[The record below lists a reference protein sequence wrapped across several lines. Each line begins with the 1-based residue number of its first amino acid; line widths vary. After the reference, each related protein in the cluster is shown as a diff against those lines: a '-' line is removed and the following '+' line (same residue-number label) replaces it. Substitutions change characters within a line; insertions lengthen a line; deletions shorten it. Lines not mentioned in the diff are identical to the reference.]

1 MISYLTTSDHLSFT
15 FNNKDGKT
23 LAFQQ
28 WNQDEEACVY
38 FELLQEFIDN
48 GSAVIEGSACNISWH
63 AVYQLST
70 YERHALGL
78 PELYPYAIY
87 IQPHGLLKDKD
98 FRYDVSYRQ
107 SKLGLRYKVT
117 RTGAMIDTGKKKYL
131 LRQEQL
137 VLVNAIDEYN
147 SLPIE
152 SKSFNGN
159 LIAFS
164 QLKELSLHARAILDK
179 YLQKEKVFVPSKL
192 KIEIGR
198 IGDDKYEVVPTIE
211 SPLSNQFDRY
221 LESRMEVPDNI
232 ALTDDD
238 NDRVRVVL
246 DDDKQKVIHKIR
258 SNYQNVG
265 AEKLKDLVESPA
277 LYLDPEQCDLSE
289 FYSDRVIEIGL
300 YKPKVYPFIS
310 PYKSSWINPTYE
322 IEDRVN
328 GTTKISFKDEAEV
341 DDFENKTRL
350 AIVDGKAAIT
360 YKDVTLNVDDALSI
374 IKDARG
380 KFARKSEKNEKK
392 VLIVEENT
400 DELGYKVDFSKPKKG
415 EKYVFHPI
423 TGLKE
428 GINLKT
434 HQIEGIAWLQHLVE
448 EKAKGCLLADDMGLG
463 KTLQLLSLIDW
474 YDKNG
479 WNQGK
484 PYLIV
489 APISL
494 LENWENEYVKFFD
507 KPRIPVRVVT
517 SKVAKHFTKGV
528 DHHFI
533 QLLQHHHIILTN
545 YETVRSYQFS
555 FCATNFAIVALD
567 EAQKIKTPGTLVT
580 NAVKALK
587 ADFKI
592 AMTGTPVE
600 NTMVDLWCIMDFCM
614 PGLLG
619 NCKEF
624 ARKFQSPLKDA
635 DADIIKLG
643 NEARKAMGQY
653 FLRRL
658 KNDVSKELPEKHI
671 KRFEYEMPKVQRD
684 SYDETVR
691 QAIQDRDSAEPPK
704 GYMLMCIQRLREIS
718 DHPYLGSDDI
728 DTFSVDELID
738 SSAKLQAILPILND
752 IKQKKEKVIIFAER
766 RDTQSILKRILKLRY
781 QINAHIINGDTPTT
795 ATNMFGNGKM
805 SRQQAIDDFQDK
817 NGFNVIIMSPIAA
830 GMGLNVTGAN
840 HVIHYSRH
848 WNPAKENQATDR
860 VYRIGQDK
868 DVYVHY
874 PMAVSDGI
882 TTFDQ
887 TLDKLLERKSQ
898 LAEAT
903 LFPSARIEVNC
914 EELFNTLMEGGESL
928 RSQ

>member
-1 MISYLTTSDHLSFT
+1 MISYTATADYLSIT
-15 FNNKDGKT
+15 FNKDGQT
-23 LAFQQ
+23 VDFQQ
-28 WNQDEEACVY
+28 WSQDEEACVY
-38 FELLQEFIDN
+38 SELLQEFIDN
-48 GSAVIEGSACNISWH
+48 GSAVVDGAACNVSWH

-98 FRYDVSYRQ
+98 FHYDVSYRQ
-107 SKLGLRYKVT
+107 SKLGRRYKVT
-117 RTGAMIDTGKKKYL
+117 RSGAIIDTGREKFL

-137 VLVNAIDEYN
+137 FLVEAIDEYN
-147 SLPIE
+147 SLPVE

-164 QLKELSLHARAILDK
+164 QLKELSSQASAILDK

-192 KIEIGR
+192 KIEIDR
-198 IGDDKYEVVPTIE
+198 IGDDRYEVVPTIE
-211 SPLSNQFDRY
+211 SPLSDQFDRY
-221 LESRMEVPDNI
+221 LDSRTEVPDNI

-246 DDDKQKVIHKIR
+246 DDDKQEVIRKIR
-258 SNYQNVG
+258 SNYRNVG
-265 AEKLKDLVESPA
+265 AEKLKGLVDNPA

-300 YKPKVYPFIS
+300 YKPKVYPFVS
-310 PYKSSWINPTYE
+310 PFKSSWISPTYT

-328 GTTKISFKDEAEV
+328 GTTTISFKDEAEV
-341 DDFENKTRL
+341 DDFENQTRL
-350 AIVDGKAAIT
+350 AIVDGKAAVT
-360 YKDVTLNVDDALSI
+360 YKNVTLNVEDALSI
-374 IKDARG
+374 AKDARE
-380 KFARKSEKNEKK
+380 KFARKREKEEKK

-400 DELGYKVDFSKPKKG
+400 EELGYKVDFSKPKKE

-428 GINLKT
+428 GIVLKP
-434 HQIEGIAWLQHLVE
+434 HQIEGVAWLQHLVE

-479 WNQGK
+479 LNHDK

-489 APISL
+489 APVSL

-528 DHHFI
+528 DRNFI
-533 QLLQHHHIILTN
+533 QFLQHRHIILTN

-600 NTMVDLWCIMDFCM
+600 NTMVDLWCIMDFCV

-624 ARKFQSPLKDA
+624 AQKYQSPLKDA
-635 DADIIKLG
+635 DTDIIELG
-643 NEARKAMGQY
+643 NEVRKAMGQY

-658 KNDVSKELPEKHI
+658 KTDVAKELPEKHI
-671 KRFEYEMPKVQRD
+671 KRFEYKMPKVQRD
-684 SYDETVR
+684 CYDKAIR

-704 GYMLMCIQRLREIS
+704 GYMLVCIQRLREIS
-718 DHPYLGSDDI
+718 DHPYLVSDDI
-728 DTFSVDELID
+728 DAYSVDELID
-738 SSAKLQAILPILND
+738 SSAKLQAIIPILD
-752 IKQKKEKVIIFAER
+752 EIKQKREKVIIFAER
-766 RDTQSILKRILKLRY
+766 RDTQSILKRILRLRY

-795 ATNMFGNGKM
+795 ASGMFSNGKM
-805 SRQQAIDDFQDK
+805 SRQQAIDDFQDQ

-868 DVYVHY
+868 DVYVYY

-887 TLDKLLERKSQ
+887 TLDQLLERKSQ

-903 LFPSARIEVNC
+903 LFPSARIEVNS
-914 EELFNTLMEGGESL
+914 EELFNTLMEGSVSL
-928 RSQ
+928 AS

>member
-1 MISYLTTSDHLSFT
+1 MISYTATSDCLSFT
-15 FNNKDGKT
+15 FNRDGET
-23 LAFQQ
+23 VDFQQ
-28 WNQDEEACVY
+28 WDQDEEACVY
-38 FELLQEFIDN
+38 SELLQEFIDN
-48 GSAVIEGSACNISWH
+48 GSAVVEGDACNVSWH

-87 IQPHGLLKDKD
+87 IQPHGLLKDRD
-98 FRYDVSYRQ
+98 FHYDISYRQ
-107 SKLGLRYKVT
+107 SKLGRRYKVT
-117 RTGAMIDTGKKKYL
+117 RSGAIIDTGKDKFL

-137 VLVNAIDEYN
+137 SLANAIDEYN

-164 QLKELSLHARAILDK
+164 QLKELSLQARAILDK

-192 KIEIGR
+192 KIEVDK
-198 IGDDKYEVVPTIE
+198 IGDDRFEVVPTIE
-211 SPLSNQFDRY
+211 SPLSDQFDRY
-221 LESRMEVPDNI
+221 LESRTEVPDNI

-246 DDDKQKVIHKIR
+246 DDDKQNVIRKIR
-258 SNYQNVG
+258 KNYRNVS
-265 AEKLKDLVESPA
+265 AEKLKDLVDNPA

-300 YKPKVYPFIS
+300 YKPKAYPFVS
-310 PYKSSWINPTYE
+310 PFKSSWITPTYT

-328 GTTKISFKDEAEV
+328 GTTKISFKDESEV
-341 DDFENKTRL
+341 DDFEEKTRL
-350 AIVDGKAAIT
+350 AIIDGKAAIT
-360 YKDVTLNVDDALSI
+360 YKNVTLNVEDALSI
-374 IKDARG
+374 AKDARE
-380 KFARKSEKNEKK
+380 KFAKKREKEEKK

-400 DELGYKVDFSKPKKG
+400 EELGYKVDFSKPEQE
-415 EKYVFHPI
+415 EKYIFHPI
-423 TGLKE
+423 SGLKE
-428 GINLKT
+428 GIVLKP
-434 HQIEGIAWLQHLVE
+434 HQIEGVAWLQHLVE

-479 WNQGK
+479 LNHYK

-528 DHHFI
+528 DRNFI
-533 QLLQHHHIILTN
+533 QFLQHRHIILTN

-580 NAVKALK
+580 NAAKALK

-600 NTMVDLWCIMDFCM
+600 NTMVDLWCIMDFCV

-619 NCKEF
+619 NCREF
-624 ARKFQSPLKDA
+624 AQKYQSPLKDA
-635 DADIIKLG
+635 DTDIIELG
-643 NEARKAMGQY
+643 NEVRKAMGQY

-658 KNDVSKELPEKHI
+658 KTDVAKELPEKHI
-671 KRFEYEMPKVQRD
+671 KRFEYKMPKVQRD
-684 SYDETVR
+684 NYDQTVR

-704 GYMLMCIQRLREIS
+704 GYMLVCIQRLREIS

-728 DTFSVDELID
+728 DSYSVDELID
-738 SSAKLQAILPILND
+738 SSAKLQAIMPILDD
-752 IKQKKEKVIIFAER
+752 IRQKKEKVIIFAER
-766 RDTQSILKRILKLRY
+766 RDTQSILKRILRLRY

-795 ATNMFGNGKM
+795 AGNMFGNGKM
-805 SRQQAIDDFQDK
+805 SRQQAIDDFQDQ

-868 DVYVHY
+868 DVYVYY

-887 TLDKLLERKSQ
+887 TLDQLLERKSQ

-903 LFPSARIEVNC
+903 LFPSARIEVNSK
-914 EELFNTLMEGGESL
+914 ELFNTLMEGSNA
-928 RSQ
+928 SIN

>member
-1 MISYLTTSDHLSFT
+1 MISYTATADYLSIT
-15 FNNKDGKT
+15 FNKDGQT
-23 LAFQQ
+23 VDFQQ
-28 WNQDEEACVY
+28 WSQDEEACVY
-38 FELLQEFIDN
+38 SELLQEFIDN
-48 GSAVIEGSACNISWH
+48 GSAVVDGAACNVSWH

-98 FRYDVSYRQ
+98 FHYDVSYRQ
-107 SKLGLRYKVT
+107 SKLGRRHKVT
-117 RTGAMIDTGKKKYL
+117 RSGAIIDTGREKFL

-137 VLVNAIDEYN
+137 FLVEAIDEYN
-147 SLPIE
+147 SLPVE

-164 QLKELSLHARAILDK
+164 QLKELSSQASAILDK

-192 KIEIGR
+192 KIEIDR
-198 IGDDKYEVVPTIE
+198 IGDDRYEVVPTIE
-211 SPLSNQFDRY
+211 SPLSDQFDRY
-221 LESRMEVPDNI
+221 LDSRTEVPDNI

-246 DDDKQKVIHKIR
+246 DDDKQEVIRKIR
-258 SNYQNVG
+258 SNYRNVG
-265 AEKLKDLVESPA
+265 AEKLKGLVDNPA

-300 YKPKVYPFIS
+300 YKPKVYPFVS
-310 PYKSSWINPTYE
+310 PFKSSWISPTYT

-328 GTTKISFKDEAEV
+328 GTTTISFKDEAEV
-341 DDFENKTRL
+341 DDFENQTRL
-350 AIVDGKAAIT
+350 AIVDGKAAVT
-360 YKDVTLNVDDALSI
+360 YKNVTLNVEDALSI
-374 IKDARG
+374 AKDARE
-380 KFARKSEKNEKK
+380 KFARKREKEEKK

-400 DELGYKVDFSKPKKG
+400 EELGYKVDFSKPKKE

-428 GINLKT
+428 GIVLKP
-434 HQIEGIAWLQHLVE
+434 HQIEGVAWLQHLVE

-479 WNQGK
+479 LNHDK

-489 APISL
+489 APVSL

-528 DHHFI
+528 DRNFI
-533 QLLQHHHIILTN
+533 QFLQHRHIILTN

-600 NTMVDLWCIMDFCM
+600 NTMVDLWCIMDFCV

-624 ARKFQSPLKDA
+624 AQKYQSPLKDA
-635 DADIIKLG
+635 DTDIIELG
-643 NEARKAMGQY
+643 NEVRKAMGQY

-658 KNDVSKELPEKHI
+658 KTDVAKELPEKHI
-671 KRFEYEMPKVQRD
+671 KRFEYKMPKVQRD
-684 SYDETVR
+684 CYDKAIR

-704 GYMLMCIQRLREIS
+704 GYMLVCIQRLREIS
-718 DHPYLGSDDI
+718 DHPYLVSDDI
-728 DTFSVDELID
+728 DAYSVDELID
-738 SSAKLQAILPILND
+738 SSAKLQAIIPILD
-752 IKQKKEKVIIFAER
+752 EIKQKREKVIIFAER
-766 RDTQSILKRILKLRY
+766 RDTQSILKRILRLRY

-795 ATNMFGNGKM
+795 ASGMFANGKM
-805 SRQQAIDDFQDK
+805 SRQQAIDDFQDQ

-868 DVYVHY
+868 DVYVYY

-887 TLDKLLERKSQ
+887 TLDQLLERKSQ

-903 LFPSARIEVNC
+903 LFPSARIEVNS
-914 EELFNTLMEGGESL
+914 EELFNALVS
-928 RSQ
+928 

>member
-1 MISYLTTSDHLSFT
+1 MISYTATADYLSIT
-15 FNNKDGKT
+15 FNKDGQIVD
-23 LAFQQ
+23 FQQ
-28 WNQDEEACVY
+28 WSQDEEACVY
-38 FELLQEFIDN
+38 SELLQEFIDN
-48 GSAVIEGSACNISWH
+48 GSAVVDGAACNVSWH

-98 FRYDVSYRQ
+98 FHYDVSYRQ
-107 SKLGLRYKVT
+107 SKLGRRYKVT
-117 RTGAMIDTGKKKYL
+117 RSGAIIDTGREKFL

-137 VLVNAIDEYN
+137 FLVEAIDEYN
-147 SLPIE
+147 SLPVE

-164 QLKELSLHARAILDK
+164 QLKELSSQASAILDK

-192 KIEIGR
+192 KIEIDR
-198 IGDDKYEVVPTIE
+198 IGDDRYEVVPTIE
-211 SPLSNQFDRY
+211 SPLSDQFDRY
-221 LESRMEVPDNI
+221 LDSRTEVPDNI

-246 DDDKQKVIHKIR
+246 DDDKQEVIRKIR
-258 SNYQNVG
+258 SNYRNVG
-265 AEKLKDLVESPA
+265 AEKLKGLVDNPA

-300 YKPKVYPFIS
+300 YKPKVYPFVS
-310 PYKSSWINPTYE
+310 PFKSSWISPTYT

-328 GTTKISFKDEAEV
+328 GTTTISFKDEAEV
-341 DDFENKTRL
+341 DDFENQTRL
-350 AIVDGKAAIT
+350 AIVDGKAAVT
-360 YKDVTLNVDDALSI
+360 YKNVTLNVEDALSI
-374 IKDARG
+374 AKDARE
-380 KFARKSEKNEKK
+380 KFARKREKEEKK

-400 DELGYKVDFSKPKKG
+400 EELGYKVDFSKPKKE

-428 GINLKT
+428 GIVLKP
-434 HQIEGIAWLQHLVE
+434 HQIEGVAWLQHLVE

-479 WNQGK
+479 LNHDK

-489 APISL
+489 APVSL

-528 DHHFI
+528 DRNFI
-533 QLLQHHHIILTN
+533 QFLQHRHIILTN

-600 NTMVDLWCIMDFCM
+600 NTMVDLWCIMDFCV

-624 ARKFQSPLKDA
+624 AQKYQSPLKDA
-635 DADIIKLG
+635 DTDIIELG
-643 NEARKAMGQY
+643 NEVRKAMGQY

-658 KNDVSKELPEKHI
+658 KTDVAKELPEKHI
-671 KRFEYEMPKVQRD
+671 KRFEYKMPKVQRD
-684 SYDETVR
+684 CYDKAIR

-704 GYMLMCIQRLREIS
+704 GYMLVCIQRLREIS
-718 DHPYLGSDDI
+718 DHPYLVSDDI
-728 DTFSVDELID
+728 DAYSVDELID
-738 SSAKLQAILPILND
+738 SSAKLQAIIPILD
-752 IKQKKEKVIIFAER
+752 EIKQKREKVIIFAER
-766 RDTQSILKRILKLRY
+766 RDTQSILKRILRLRY

-795 ATNMFGNGKM
+795 ASGMFANGKM
-805 SRQQAIDDFQDK
+805 SRQQAIDDFQDQ

-868 DVYVHY
+868 DVYVYY

-887 TLDKLLERKSQ
+887 TLDQLLERKSQ

-903 LFPSARIEVNC
+903 LFPSARIEVNS
-914 EELFNTLMEGGESL
+914 EELFNTLMEGSVSL
-928 RSQ
+928 AS

>member
-1 MISYLTTSDHLSFT
+1 MISYTAIADYLSIT
-15 FNNKDGKT
+15 FNKDGQT
-23 LAFQQ
+23 VDFQQ
-28 WNQDEEACVY
+28 WSQDEEACVY
-38 FELLQEFIDN
+38 SELLQEFIDN
-48 GSAVIEGSACNISWH
+48 GSAVVDGAACNVSWH

-98 FRYDVSYRQ
+98 FHYDVSYRQ
-107 SKLGLRYKVT
+107 SKLGRRYKVT
-117 RTGAMIDTGKKKYL
+117 RSGAIIDTGREKFL

-137 VLVNAIDEYN
+137 FLVEAIDEYN
-147 SLPIE
+147 SLPVE

-164 QLKELSLHARAILDK
+164 QLKELSSQASAILDK

-192 KIEIGR
+192 KIEIDR
-198 IGDDKYEVVPTIE
+198 IGDDRYEVVPTIE
-211 SPLSNQFDRY
+211 SPLSDQFDRY
-221 LESRMEVPDNI
+221 LDSRTEVPDNI

-246 DDDKQKVIHKIR
+246 DDDKQEVIRKIR
-258 SNYQNVG
+258 SNYRNVG
-265 AEKLKDLVESPA
+265 AEKLKGLVDNPA

-300 YKPKVYPFIS
+300 YKPKVYPFVS
-310 PYKSSWINPTYE
+310 PFKSSWISPTYT

-328 GTTKISFKDEAEV
+328 GTTTISFKDEAEV
-341 DDFENKTRL
+341 DDFENQTRL
-350 AIVDGKAAIT
+350 AIVDGKAAVT
-360 YKDVTLNVDDALSI
+360 YKNVTLNVEDALSI
-374 IKDARG
+374 AKDARE
-380 KFARKSEKNEKK
+380 KFARKREKEEKK

-400 DELGYKVDFSKPKKG
+400 EELGYKVDFSKPKKE

-428 GINLKT
+428 GIVLKP
-434 HQIEGIAWLQHLVE
+434 HQIEGVAWLQHLVE

-479 WNQGK
+479 LNHDK

-489 APISL
+489 APVSL

-528 DHHFI
+528 DRNFI
-533 QLLQHHHIILTN
+533 QFLQHRHIILTN

-555 FCATNFAIVALD
+555 FCATNFAIVALN

-600 NTMVDLWCIMDFCM
+600 NTMVDLWCIMDFCV

-624 ARKFQSPLKDA
+624 AQKYQSPLKDA
-635 DADIIKLG
+635 DTDIIELG
-643 NEARKAMGQY
+643 NEVRKAMGQY

-658 KNDVSKELPEKHI
+658 KTDVAKELPEKHI
-671 KRFEYEMPKVQRD
+671 KRFEYKMPKVQRD
-684 SYDETVR
+684 CYDKAIR

-704 GYMLMCIQRLREIS
+704 GYMLVCIQRLREIS
-718 DHPYLGSDDI
+718 DHPYLVSDDI
-728 DTFSVDELID
+728 DAYSVDELID
-738 SSAKLQAILPILND
+738 SSAKLQAIIPILD
-752 IKQKKEKVIIFAER
+752 EIKQKREKVIIFAER
-766 RDTQSILKRILKLRY
+766 RDTQSILKRILRLRY

-795 ATNMFGNGKM
+795 ASGMFANGKM
-805 SRQQAIDDFQDK
+805 SRQQAIDDFQDQ

-868 DVYVHY
+868 DVYVYY

-887 TLDKLLERKSQ
+887 TLDQLLERKSQ

-903 LFPSARIEVNC
+903 LFPSARIEVNS
-914 EELFNTLMEGGESL
+914 EELFNTLMEGSVSL
-928 RSQ
+928 AS

>member
-1 MISYLTTSDHLSFT
+1 MISYSATSDYLSFT
-15 FNNKDGKT
+15 FNKDGKD
-23 LAFQQ
+23 LDFQQ
-28 WNQDEEACVY
+28 WKQDEEACVY

-48 GSAVIEGSACNISWH
+48 GSAVIEGYACNVSWH
-63 AVYQLST
+63 AVYQLTT

-78 PELYPYAIY
+78 PEQYPYAIY
-87 IQPHGLLKDKD
+87 IQSHGLLKDKG
-98 FRYDVSYRQ
+98 FRYDISYRE
-107 SKLGLRYKVT
+107 SKLGRRYKVT
-117 RTGAMIDTGKKKYL
+117 RAGAIIDTAKKKFL
-131 LRQEQL
+131 LRQEQFAL
-137 VLVNAIDEYN
+137 VDAIDEYN
-147 SLPIE
+147 SLPFE

-164 QLKELSLHARAILDK
+164 QLKELSLQARAILDK
-179 YLQKEKVFVPSKL
+179 YLQKEQVLVPSKL
-192 KIEIGR
+192 KVEIDR
-198 IGDDKYEVVPTIE
+198 LGDDKYEIVPTIE
-211 SPLSNQFDRY
+211 SPLSYHFDRY
-221 LESRMEVPDNI
+221 LESRTEVPDNI

-238 NDRVRVVL
+238 NSRVRVVL
-246 DDDKQKVIHKIR
+246 DDDKQKVIRKIR
-258 SNYQNVG
+258 NNYRNVS
-265 AEKLKDLVESPA
+265 AEKLKDLVDNPA
-277 LYLDPEQCDLSE
+277 LYLDPEHCDLSE

-310 PYKSSWINPTYE
+310 PYKSTWITPTYE

-341 DDFENKTRL
+341 DVFENKTRL
-350 AIVDGKAAIT
+350 AIVVGNAAVT
-360 YKDVTLNVDDALSI
+360 YKNVTLNIDDALSI
-374 IKDARG
+374 IKNARET
-380 KFARKSEKNEKK
+380 FARKCEKDERK

-400 DELGYKVDFSKPKKG
+400 EELGYKVDFSKPKEN

-428 GINLKT
+428 GIVLKP

-463 KTLQLLSLIDW
+463 KTLQFLSLIDW
-474 YDKNG
+474 YDKNDL
-479 WNQGK
+479 NHDM

-489 APISL
+489 APVSL

-507 KPRIPVRVVT
+507 KPRIPVRIVT

-528 DHHFI
+528 DRNFI
-533 QLLQHHHIILTN
+533 QFLQHHHIILTN
-545 YETVRSYQFS
+545 YETIRSYQFS

-600 NTMVDLWCIMDFCM
+600 NTIVDLWCIMDFCA

-624 ARKFQSPLKDA
+624 AKKYQSPLKDT
-635 DADIIKLG
+635 DTDIIELG
-643 NEARKAMGQY
+643 NEVRKVMGQY

-658 KNDVSKELPEKHI
+658 KNDVAKELPEKHI
-671 KRFEYEMPKVQRD
+671 KRLEYKMPKIQRD
-684 SYDETVR
+684 RYDEIVR
-691 QAIQDRDSAEPPK
+691 QAVQDRDSAEPPK

-718 DHPYLGSDDI
+718 DHPYLGTGDI
-728 DTFSVDELID
+728 DTHSVDELID
-738 SSAKLQAILPILND
+738 SSAKLQAIMPILDD

-766 RDTQSILKRILKLRY
+766 RDTQSILKRILRLHY
-781 QINAHIINGDTPTT
+781 QINAHIINGDSPTT
-795 ATNMFGNGKM
+795 ATCLFGNGKM
-805 SRQQAIDDFQDK
+805 SRQQAIDDFQNK

-860 VYRIGQDK
+860 AYRIGQDK
-868 DVYVHY
+868 DVYVYY
-874 PMAVSDGI
+874 PIAVSDGI

-903 LFPSARIEVNC
+903 LFPSARIEVNS
-914 EELFNTLMEGGESL
+914 EELFNTLMEGSASL
-928 RSQ
+928 AG